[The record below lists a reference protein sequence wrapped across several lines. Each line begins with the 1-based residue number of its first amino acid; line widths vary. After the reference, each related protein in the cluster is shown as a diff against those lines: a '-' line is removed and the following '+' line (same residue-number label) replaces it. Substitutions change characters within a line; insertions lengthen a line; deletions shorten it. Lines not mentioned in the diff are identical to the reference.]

1 MGPNKS
7 LSNHGTMLRNQM
19 RTLFVVF
26 LWCVSIFAHGA
37 TPEFA
42 VGQVW
47 AYNTRPG
54 EEQSTVVIDKID
66 DDTKLGRIYH
76 ISVSGIHIQIG
87 PSAFASELPHL
98 PVSRETLKKSCT
110 ALLRQAAPNPAYL
123 PGYRLWKEAFDA
135 GHAGVYTISVAEIVG
150 VTEATLTK
158 PGSRN

>member
-1 MGPNKS
+1 
-7 LSNHGTMLRNQM
+7 M

-26 LWCVSIFAHGA
+26 LWSVCSFAYGVA
-37 TPEFA
+37 PEFA

-54 EEQSTVVIDKID
+54 EEQSTLVINQID
-66 DDTKLGRIYH
+66 DDAKLGHIYH

-87 PSAFASELPHL
+87 PGAFVSELPHL
-98 PVSRETLKKSCT
+98 PVSPETLEKSCT

-123 PGYRLWKEAFDA
+123 PGYRLWKEAFDV

-150 VTEATLTK
+150 VTETTLTK
-158 PGSRN
+158 PGTHN